1 MVVANSRSQKAL
13 PINPDPGTSIVSHD
27 VTDTHTVVSG
37 VQNDVVK
44 NLAIVSDSGR
54 NALKS
59 PEDTRGQNRLVSTIR
74 TLPVV
79 ERPFIPA

>member
-1 MVVANSRSQKAL
+1 MANPRSQEAL
-13 PINPDPGTSIVSHD
+13 PVNTDPGASAVSHD
-27 VTDTHTVVSG
+27 VTNTHIVVSG

-44 NLAIVSDSGR
+44 NLAVVSDSGR

-59 PEDTRGQNRLVSTIR
+59 PEDTRGQNRLVSTVRVLLVI
-74 TLPVV
+74 